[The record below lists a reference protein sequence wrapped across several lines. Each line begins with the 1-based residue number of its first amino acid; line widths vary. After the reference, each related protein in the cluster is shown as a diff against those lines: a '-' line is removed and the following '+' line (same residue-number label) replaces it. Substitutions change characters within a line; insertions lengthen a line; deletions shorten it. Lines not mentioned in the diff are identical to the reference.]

1 MNHLNNFIS
10 VGVDVAADSSWI
22 CIATP
27 DGKEFVKPFKVNHFC
42 EDNLKNAVKS
52 IKKAEKLYS
61 TNSKIFLESTGIYHF
76 PLFCYLKNLGFDVF
90 VINPL
95 ISNSNKNV
103 GIRKVKNDKFDSR
116 RIAKLGYDPTLKVSL
131 IPTELILNLRSLC
144 REYYSLVDYRS
155 SYIIKLKSN
164 LRLVFPGYVKVFSD
178 IAGITS
184 LAILKNFSTPEN
196 IINTP
201 SSELINFIALHSR
214 KGIKKSKESY
224 NKLLSAAKSALN
236 FRCNIN
242 SIFKLI
248 SIQIQFIEE
257 YNNKINLIL
266 SNIKDFVTENSSEP
280 FVKQIHLTDS
290 IPGVG
295 FLSAV
300 TLMCE
305 IGDFN
310 SFSKPKQ
317 LFAYFGVDP
326 SVCESGE
333 FKGTKNKISKRG
345 SRIGR
350 RVLYAIALA
359 SVRVKRCG
367 DAINPVLQTYYQNKK
382 LSKPKKVALGAVMHK
397 VSNIIFAVLRE
408 NKPFEH
414 RTPEEHKQ
422 LYNRK
427 VA

>member
-1 MNHLNNFIS
+1 MNYLYNFIS
-10 VGVDVAADSSWI
+10 VGIDVAADSSWI
-22 CIATP
+22 CIITP
-27 DGKEFVKPFKVNHFC
+27 DGKEFAKPFKVNHFC
-42 EDNLKNAVKS
+42 ENNLRNAVKS

-61 TNSKIFLESTGIYHF
+61 TNSKIFLESTGIYHL
-76 PLFCYLKNLGFDVF
+76 PLFCYLKNLGFDVS

-116 RIAKLGYDPTLKVSL
+116 RIANLGYDPTLKVSL

-164 LRLVFPGYVKVFSD
+164 LRLVFPGYVKVFSN
-178 IAGITS
+178 IAGVTS
-184 LAILKNFSTPEN
+184 LAILKKFSTPEN
-196 IINTP
+196 IINSP

-214 KGIKKSKESY
+214 KGIKNSKKSY
-224 NKLLSAAKSALN
+224 DKLLAAAKSALN

-266 SNIKDFVTENSSEP
+266 SNIRDFVTENKSEP
-280 FVKQIHLTDS
+280 FIKQIHLIDS

-326 SVCESGE
+326 SVYESGE
-333 FKGTKNKISKRG
+333 FKGTKNKMSKRG

-350 RVLYAIALA
+350 RVLFSIALA
-359 SVRVKRCG
+359 SVNIKRCG
-367 DAINPVLQTYYQNKK
+367 NATNPVLRTYYQNKK
-382 LSKPKKVALGAVMHK
+382 LSKPKKVALGVVMHK